1 MPERVIVTATIDLD
15 HVERQL
21 LEAITEEGFGP
32 IASNGLLAVRGLRQK
47 LDAVRGI
54 TVAYLRLVQS
64 QCEKME
70 GDYGRGAARYV
81 RWVADDIEGFT
92 PDELEA
98 ETLKM
103 LEEPT
108 RWLKERRS

>member
-21 LEAITEEGFGP
+21 LEALGHEGFGP
-32 IASNGLLAVRGLRQK
+32 VASNGLLAVRGLRQK
-47 LDAVRGI
+47 LDGSREI
-54 TVAYLRLVQS
+54 TVAYLRLIQS
-64 QCEKME
+64 QCEEMDA

-81 RWVADDIEGFT
+81 RWVADDIERFT

-98 ETLKM
+98 RTISHRKIED
-103 LEEPT
+103 
-108 RWLKERRS
+108 SDA